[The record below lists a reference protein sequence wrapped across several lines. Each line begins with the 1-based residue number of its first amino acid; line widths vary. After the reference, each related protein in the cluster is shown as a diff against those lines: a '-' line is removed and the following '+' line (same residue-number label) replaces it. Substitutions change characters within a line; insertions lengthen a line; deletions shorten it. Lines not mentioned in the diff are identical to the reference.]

1 MKREILFV
9 LVLIGFVGSA
19 FSQENATALKL
30 GDFSGKL
37 WTKEKIN
44 RSITWYELKDSL
56 LFGEPQSINVVKVD
70 LKKHKY
76 NVDLVYSDSVRV
88 LLSEMAEQ
96 QDALAAIN
104 GTFFDMKKG
113 GAVVFFKVD
122 DDIITPPN
130 SDAPKIIRE
139 AAFAVGD
146 SVRISA
152 FPKDNWENWHTD
164 FEDIM
169 VSGPILINHSK
180 RIEPD
185 SVSFNLTKHPRS
197 AIGITDNYELLLVT
211 ADGRH
216 KNKANGLSMKELGIL
231 MEALH
236 CKDAMNLD
244 GGGSTTL
251 WLSSKGVVNYPS
263 DNKLFDHNGARTI
276 ANGIT
281 ISKN

>member
-1 MKREILFV
+1 MIRKILFV

-19 FSQENATALKL
+19 FSQENSAALKL

-44 RSITWYELKDSL
+44 KSITWYELKDSL

-76 NVDLVYSDSVRV
+76 DIDLVYSDSVRV

-96 QDALAAIN
+96 QNALAAIN

-122 DDIITPPN
+122 DEIITLPN
-130 SDAPKIIRE
+130 SEAPKIIRE
-139 AAFAVGD
+139 AAFTVGD
-146 SVRISA
+146 SVRVSA
-152 FPKDNWENWHTD
+152 FPKDNWENWQTN

-169 VSGPILINHSK
+169 VSGPILINHGK
-180 RIEPD
+180 RIDPD

-197 AIGITDNYELLLVT
+197 AIGITNNYELLLVT

-236 CKDAMNLD
+236 CRDAMNLD

-251 WLSSKGVVNYPS
+251 WLNSKGVINYPS
-263 DNKLFDHNGARTI
+263 DNKLFDHNGTRTI